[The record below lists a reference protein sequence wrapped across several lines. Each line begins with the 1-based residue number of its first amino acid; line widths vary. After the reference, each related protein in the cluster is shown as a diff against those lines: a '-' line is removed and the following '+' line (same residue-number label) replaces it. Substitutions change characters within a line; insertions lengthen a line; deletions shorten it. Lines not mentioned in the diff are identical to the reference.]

1 MGVSKV
7 VFGSNTLIDLTA
19 DTITAAD
26 LMQGK
31 TAHGADGE
39 PITGTY
45 SGGTPCAAGQ
55 FTLGTTRAT
64 VDIGFR
70 PKYLC
75 VWAAANQLAINTYN
89 ADVSTTQA
97 RYSGGSTNSTRFTI
111 GSNTDN
117 YHLYAITDTGFQIN
131 RRAAN
136 VTSDAYYFAIG
147 YAPGE

>member
-1 MGVSKV
+1 MAVRMRY
-7 VFGSNTLIDLTA
+7 GSSDEATK
-19 DTITAAD
+19 
-26 LMQGK
+26 K
-31 TAHGADGE
+31 TVTGETPTGA
-39 PITGTY
+39 PVASGT
-45 SGGTPCAAGQ
+45 
-55 FTLGTTRAT
+55 FELGTTRAT

-97 RYSGGSTNSTRFTI
+97 RYSGGSTNSTSFTI
-111 GSNTDN
+111 GSNTAN

-131 RRAAN
+131 RRADN
-136 VTSDAYYFAIG
+136 VTSTAYYFAIG

>member
-1 MGVSKV
+1 MAVRMRY
-7 VFGSNTLIDLTA
+7 GSGDTA
-19 DTITAAD
+19 NRTEAGGETPAPGAPTAA
-26 LMQGK
+26 
-31 TAHGADGE
+31 
-39 PITGTY
+39 GT
-45 SGGTPCAAGQ
+45 
-55 FTLGTTRAT
+55 FELGTTRAT
-64 VDIGFR
+64 VNIGFR

-89 ADVSTTQA
+89 ADVSETQA

>member
-1 MGVSKV
+1 M
-7 VFGSNTLIDLTA
+7 TA
-19 DTITAAD
+19 LAVRYGTHAETKK
-26 LMQGK
+26 K
-31 TAHGADGE
+31 TAVGSAGA
-39 PITGTY
+39 PVASGT
-45 SGGTPCAAGQ
+45 
-55 FTLGTTRAT
+55 FELGTSRTT
-64 VDIGFR
+64 VEIGFK

-97 RYSGGSTNSTRFTI
+97 RYSGGSTSSTSFTI

-131 RRAAN
+131 RRADN
-136 VTSDAYYFAIG
+136 VTSTAYYFAIG

>member
-1 MGVSKV
+1 MAVRMRY
-7 VFGSNTLIDLTA
+7 GSNDEATK
-19 DTITAAD
+19 
-26 LMQGK
+26 K
-31 TAHGADGE
+31 TVTGETPTGA
-39 PITGTY
+39 PVASGT
-45 SGGTPCAAGQ
+45 
-55 FTLGTTRAT
+55 FELGTTRAT